1 MSVSRMYPR
10 LAGILAQKRKEVE
23 GLKEKGASTDMDADI
38 PPVRDFK
45 AAVSINGRITLI
57 AEIKFASPSAGV
69 ILKDGD
75 PVQIARIYEGAGAGA
90 VSLLT
95 DRRFFHGDIRY
106 LPRIRRAIS
115 LPVLR
120 KDFIMDPLQV
130 EESMRFGADAILLI
144 AGILQRN
151 RLKELLAMA
160 RGSGM
165 ACLTEVHNRPELE
178 AAIECGADIIGINN
192 RDLTTFEVDIH
203 TTLDLAP
210 LIPDGCI
217 RVSESGIS
225 NSEEI
230 GRLRQGN
237 IHAVLVGT
245 SLMKAD
251 DIAAKTREL
260 VDAGRGNGK
269 G

>member
-1 MSVSRMYPR
+1 MDPR
-10 LAGILAQKRKEVE
+10 LAGILAQKQKEAEALKDE
-23 GLKEKGASTDMDADI
+23 GVSTEMDADI
-38 PPVRDFK
+38 PPVRDFRG
-45 AAVSINGRITLI
+45 ALSREGRITLI

-69 ILKDGD
+69 ILRDHD

-95 DRRFFHGDIRY
+95 DRRFFHGDIRH

-120 KDFIMDPLQV
+120 KDFIMDPIQV
-130 EESMRFGADAILLI
+130 EESMRLGADAILLI
-144 AGILQRN
+144 AGILSPN
-151 RLKELLAMA
+151 RLKELLTMA

-165 ACLTEVHNRPELE
+165 ACLTEVHNRDELE
-178 AAIECGADIIGINN
+178 SAIECGADIIGINN
-192 RDLTTFEVDIH
+192 RDLTTFVVDIH

-225 NSEEI
+225 SHEEI
-230 GRLRQGN
+230 RRLRQSN

-245 SLMKAD
+245 SLMKAR
-251 DIAAKTREL
+251 DIGAKTREL
-260 VDAGRGNGK
+260 VDAGRGNGT

>member
-1 MSVSRMYPR
+1 MNPR

-23 GLKEKGASTDMDADI
+23 DLKEKGVSTKMDEDV
-38 PPVRDFK
+38 PPVRDFRG
-45 AAVSINGRITLI
+45 ALFGEDRITVI
-57 AEIKFASPSAGV
+57 AEIKFASPSAG
-69 ILKDGD
+69 ILLKDGD

-106 LPRIRRAIS
+106 LPRVRRAIS

-120 KDFIMDPLQV
+120 KDFIMDPIQV
-130 EESMRFGADAILLI
+130 EESIRFGADAILLI
-144 AGILQRN
+144 AGILSRN
-151 RLKELLAMA
+151 RLKELLTMA

-165 ACLTEVHNRPELE
+165 ACLTEVHNRDELE
-178 AAIECGADIIGINN
+178 SAIACGADIIGINN
-192 RDLTTFEVDIH
+192 RDLTTFAVDIH

-217 RVSESGIS
+217 RVSESGVS
-225 NSEEI
+225 NHEEI
-230 GRLRQGN
+230 RRLRQSN

-245 SLMKAD
+245 SLMKARD
-251 DIAAKTREL
+251 MGAKTREL
-260 VDAGRGNGK
+260 ADAGRGNGT

>member
-1 MSVSRMYPR
+1 MDPR
-10 LAGILAQKRKEVE
+10 LAGILAQKQKEVE
-23 GLKEKGASTDMDADI
+23 ALKDEGASTERDVDI
-38 PPVRDFK
+38 PPVRDFRG
-45 AAVSINGRITLI
+45 ALLREGRISLI

-69 ILKDGD
+69 ILRDHD
-75 PVQIARIYEGAGAGA
+75 PVQIARIYEEAGAGA

-120 KDFIMDPLQV
+120 KDFIMDPIQV
-130 EESMRFGADAILLI
+130 EESLRMGADAILLI
-144 AGILQRN
+144 AGILSRN

-165 ACLTEVHNRPELE
+165 ACLTEVHNRDELE
-178 AAIECGADIIGINN
+178 SAIGCGADIIGINN

-217 RVSESGIS
+217 RVSESGVS

-230 GRLRQGN
+230 RRLRQRN

-245 SLMKAD
+245 SLMKAR
-251 DIAAKTREL
+251 DIGAKTREL
-260 VDAGRGNGK
+260 VDAGRGDDTG
-269 G
+269 

>member
-1 MSVSRMYPR
+1 MNPR
-10 LAGILAQKRKEVE
+10 LAGILAQKQKEVE
-23 GLKEKGASTDMDADI
+23 ALKDEGASTERDADI
-38 PPVRDFK
+38 PPVRNFRG
-45 AAVSINGRITLI
+45 ALPREGRISLI

-69 ILKDGD
+69 ILRDHD
-75 PVQIARIYEGAGAGA
+75 PVQIARIYEEAGAGA

-95 DRRFFHGDIRY
+95 DRRFFHGDIRH

-120 KDFIMDPLQV
+120 KDFIVDPIQV
-130 EESMRFGADAILLI
+130 EESMRMGADAILLI
-144 AGILQRN
+144 AGILSRN

-165 ACLTEVHNRPELE
+165 ACLTEVHNRDELE
-178 AAIECGADIIGINN
+178 SAIGCGADIIGINN

-217 RVSESGIS
+217 RVSESGVS

-230 GRLRQGN
+230 RRLRQRN

-245 SLMKAD
+245 SLMKAP
-251 DIAAKTREL
+251 DIGAKTREL
-260 VDAGRGNGK
+260 VDAGRENGK